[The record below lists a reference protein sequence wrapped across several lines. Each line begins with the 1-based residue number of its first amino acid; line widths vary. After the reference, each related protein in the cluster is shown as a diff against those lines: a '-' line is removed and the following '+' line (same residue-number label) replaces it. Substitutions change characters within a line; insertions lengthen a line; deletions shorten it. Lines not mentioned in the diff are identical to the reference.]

1 MPPGVPGVGLPHF
14 AASDVVLLYVGGLWP
29 FQVQKLVDA
38 TVFDDVTPERN
49 VTSPSAPGGGAAAT
63 DIPLALVT
71 SVPATPEPDVPGR
84 TGKSA
89 CVSKRSDAPSAS
101 GDRWERNVATA
112 LGQSL
117 VSKFSRSH
125 RGHRTLRHCPAQP
138 IAPHSI
144 IQYRLRQQSRI
155 SLARHPGYKLPLPR

>member
-1 MPPGVPGVGLPHF
+1 MPPGVPWVGLPHF
-14 AASDVVLLYVGGLWP
+14 AASDVLLYVAGLLL
-29 FQVQKLVDA
+29 FQVQKLGDA
-38 TVFDDVTPERN
+38 IVFDDVTPERN

-63 DIPLALVT
+63 DIPLALVA
-71 SVPATPEPDVPGR
+71 SVPATSEPDVPGR

-112 LGQSL
+112 FGQSL

-125 RGHRTLRHCPAQP
+125 RGQHCPAQP

-144 IQYRLRQQSRI
+144 IQYCLRQQSRI